1 MYLPTVWEP
10 FLLNRPASSGSP
22 PYSAIQW
29 LRSSKAC
36 LPHLKLSTKWCV
48 STWMGDHLG
57 TVSGWSA
64 EHCGVTGQCKDSGVG
79 NRGTHLFLCNG
90 KEMSLCPAHTSCK
103 TTHHLSYEDKTTQ
116 PYWLALLVSSFS
128 LHPPLT
134 LPSPT
139 THPESVNISSNSRCN
154 KTI

>member
-1 MYLPTVWEP
+1 M
-10 FLLNRPASSGSP
+10 
-22 PYSAIQW
+22 

-90 KEMSLCPAHTSCK
+90 KEMSLCPAHASCK
-103 TTHHLSYEDKTTQ
+103 TTHHLSYFQFSCLSLQ
-116 PYWLALLVSSFS
+116 PNQLLKSIQ
-128 LHPPLT
+128 
-134 LPSPT
+134 LP
-139 THPESVNISSNSRCN
+139 H
-154 KTI
+154 